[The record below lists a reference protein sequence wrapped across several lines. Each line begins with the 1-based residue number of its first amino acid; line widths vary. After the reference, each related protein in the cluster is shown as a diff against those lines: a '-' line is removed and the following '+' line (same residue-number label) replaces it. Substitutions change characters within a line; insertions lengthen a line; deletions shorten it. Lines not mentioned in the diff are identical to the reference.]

1 MMTTISEAVREWA
14 WIVGQDCPQDAWL
27 LTSYDSWERNPH
39 YRGIAVDHPE
49 EYDDSDSWV
58 DIVDKSR

>member
-1 MMTTISEAVREWA
+1 MSFTQQAVREWA
-14 WIVGQDCPQDAWL
+14 WIVGQYRPQDAWL
-27 LTSYDSWERNPH
+27 LSNYDTWEPNPH
-39 YRGIAVDHPE
+39 YRGVAVDHPE